1 MVDDINCLIFLY
13 ICKKGVYIKEIVK
26 KCIEY
31 KRKRKI
37 KGDVV
42 LRIIIK

>member
-26 KCIEY
+26 NCIEY

-37 KGDVV
+37 KDVV
-42 LRIIIK
+42 FRIIIK

>member
-26 KCIEY
+26 KMY
-31 KRKRKI
+31 
-37 KGDVV
+37 
-42 LRIIIK
+42 RI